1 MQFLLPFLY
10 ALLFIFLIY
19 KMNFFVIDGL
29 SKNKITGLFLLKLIA
44 GFSFLAIY
52 KFHYSSGD
60 FDTYFLDSKILVR
73 SILGNDQKHFSEA
86 WHGNFGDVLFGNAR
100 FIIIINAILQLFS
113 FGNFFV
119 HLIFFNFFSFIGLT
133 ALFKAFVKHFP
144 QKKLALLLGIYFIP
158 SVLFWSSG
166 VLKEGLL
173 IGSLG
178 LFIYFS
184 DFGLLKNHSIKN
196 GFFVFFFFI
205 AICFI
210 KTYVAFILI
219 PLISANFIISRTS
232 DRFIGLKYAGV
243 FIITIAIASIIIL
256 MKPNYN
262 PLVLISDK
270 QAKAIS
276 EAKGGVFLESDKK
289 FIWVDYNL
297 RDSIL
302 IPQKDFTYKI
312 KPGSFFL
319 SWELDNMRDTTF
331 VEQSTDTNNYKLD
344 YTVVPANTIV
354 ELKRLNPNAT
364 DLLSNSPKAFYNV
377 LIQPTIFQVKNWL
390 QLIASF
396 ENLFLLLFIFLA
408 LFFYDRSM
416 FKNKEILLFCFL
428 FTLILFV
435 LIGITTPSVGGMVR
449 YKMPALPFLYAAL
462 FLLIDVS
469 KLKKVLAFL
478 TKKK

>member
-1 MQFLLPFLY
+1 
-10 ALLFIFLIY
+10 
-19 KMNFFVIDGL
+19 MNFFVIEGL
-29 SKNKITGLFLLKLIA
+29 SKNKITGLFVLKLIA

-52 KFHYSSGD
+52 KFYYSSGD
-60 FDTYFLDSKILVR
+60 FDTYFSDSKILVR
-73 SILGNDQKHFSEA
+73 SILGNEQEHFSEA
-86 WHGNFGDVLFGNAR
+86 WNGNFGDVLYGNAR

-144 QKKLALLLGIYFIP
+144 HKKSALLLGIYFIP

-173 IGSLG
+173 MGSLG

-184 DFGLLKNHSIKN
+184 DFGLLKNYSLKN
-196 GFFVFFFFI
+196 GFLAIFFFI
-205 AICFI
+205 AVCFI
-210 KTYVAFILI
+210 KTYIGFLLI
-219 PLISANFIISRTS
+219 PLIISNIIVSRTS
-232 DRFIGLKYAGV
+232 AKLTGLKYGIV
-243 FIITIAIASIIIL
+243 FLIIIFL
-256 MKPNYN
+256 AGIIALVKPDYN

-276 EAKGGVFLESDKK
+276 ESKGGVFLESDKK

-312 KPGSFFL
+312 KTGSSFL

-331 VEQSTDTNNYKLD
+331 VEHSTDTSNYKLD
-344 YTVVPANTIV
+344 YSVVPANTII
-354 ELKRLNPNAT
+354 ELKRLKPNAT
-364 DLLSNSPKAFYNV
+364 DFLSNSPKSFYNV
-377 LIQPTIFQVKNWL
+377 LIQPTVFQVKNWL
-390 QLIASF
+390 QLIASI
-396 ENLFLLLFIFLA
+396 ENLSLLFFIFLA
-408 LFFYDRSM
+408 LFFYDRSI

-428 FTLILFV
+428 FTLLLFV

-449 YKMPALPFLYAAL
+449 YKMPALPFLYASL
-462 FLLIDVS
+462 FLLIDME
-469 KLKKVLAFL
+469 KLKKALAFL